1 MALLTF
7 EEYRACIS
15 QINPDD
21 RCPVQSL
28 IGILSKKWNLRVI
41 FELTKC
47 DMVRFGALKKQLG
60 NITNASLSSTL
71 KDLEGN
77 GFVSRKQFN
86 EIPPHVE
93 YALTEK
99 GKMLYPVFATMS
111 EWCQTYGK

>member
-1 MALLTF
+1 MAQLTF
-7 EEYRACIS
+7 EEYRAYIS

-28 IGILSKKWNLRVI
+28 ISILSKKWNLRVI

-71 KDLEGN
+71 KDLEDN

>member
-1 MALLTF
+1 MAQLTF

-15 QINPDD
+15 QIDPDD
-21 RCPVQSL
+21 HCPVQSL

-47 DMVRFGALKKQLG
+47 DMVRFGVLKKQLG

-71 KDLEGN
+71 KDLEDN
-77 GFVSRKQFN
+77 GFVMRKQFN

-93 YALTEK
+93 YSLTEK

>member
-1 MALLTF
+1 MSQLTF
-7 EEYRACIS
+7 EEYRNQICK
-15 QINPDD
+15 INPSEN
-21 RCPVQSL
+21 CPVQSL

-47 DMVRFGALKKQLG
+47 DMIRFGKLKKQLG

-71 KDLEGN
+71 RDLEEH

-93 YALTEK
+93 YSLTEK
-99 GKMLYPVFATMS
+99 GKMLYPIFAAMGD
-111 EWCQTYGK
+111 WCQIYKN

>member
-1 MALLTF
+1 MSEITF
-7 EEYRACIS
+7 EEYRNRIC
-15 QINPDD
+15 QIEPDD
-21 RCPVQSL
+21 HCPVQVL

-47 DMVRFGALKKQLG
+47 DVVRFGELRKRLG
-60 NITNASLSSTL
+60 DITNASLSATL
-71 KDLEGN
+71 KDLEEH

-111 EWCQTYGK
+111 DWCGTYGK